1 MQAGF
6 IEGVGGF
13 CFVSYWHGRCIL
25 LYLRLATH
33 DSFTSMYTMITYGTR
48 IDDYSMAIGR

>member
-33 DSFTSMYTMITYGTR
+33 DSFTSMYTMVAYGTR